1 MASINFPV
9 NNNREIEFPS
19 KPDMK
24 GVFPVYYDGSYL
36 PVGGYTFQGLGANL
50 SVVKADDGWS
60 SDTGKDTIWIGK
72 DVESFEFRFSTKES
86 VRHELTSVAFEDGR
100 TDYSNIFTACYSD
113 PSDSSTYEDDSR
125 YELSDATEFPFRINR
140 SIRLP
145 KTISGF
151 PGIILE
157 APYDFNGDS
166 WTCDVVI
173 ADPDFNGCTI
183 NGGRF
188 GSYISGIAGQDSSNT
203 ILINEGFN
211 DQIFSLNSDKG
222 TVNIYLP
229 NVTSYSFKDNLV
241 IDNSVQCNLRFF
253 LADEVYEDL
262 KSHESWTD
270 SEANEAGYYK
280 LETHKMTGLEAKV
293 KDVMADSKEDIPEVT
308 LADINE
314 MVDAPLISILEIRG
328 EYGQVSSETGMA
340 GITNVQGVFSF
351 SEQDSD
357 DTKYVSFIYNLGS
370 MTAYLMDENREP
382 DSQTDTDVSSEV
394 TIDPLYFKEGTDYV
408 PVVSFRGGIDS
419 KLCPLAAVK

>member
-36 PVGGYTFQGLGANL
+36 PVGGYMFQGLGANL

-60 SDTGKDTIWIGK
+60 SDTDKDTIWIGK
-72 DVESFEFRFSTKES
+72 DVESFEFRFSTKAS

-183 NGGRF
+183 KGGRF
-188 GSYISGIAGQDSSNT
+188 GSYISGIAGQDNSNI

-229 NVTSYSFKDNLV
+229 NVTSYSFTDNLV
-241 IDNSVQCNLRFF
+241 IDSSVQCNLRFF

-262 KSHESWTD
+262 KSHENWTD

-280 LETHKMTGLEAKV
+280 LDIHKMTGLEAKV
-293 KDVMADSKEDIPEVT
+293 KDVIINNETSTDEMSIPEIKEMMSAPVLVIEDISGVAYMGVEGE
-308 LADINE
+308 INY
-314 MVDAPLISILEIRG
+314 LHEI
-328 EYGQVSSETGMA
+328 
-340 GITNVQGVFSF
+340 QGSF
-351 SEQDSD
+351 SISLNGSD
-357 DTKYVSFIYNLGS
+357 DWKYVAFQYRNGE
-370 MTAYLMDENREP
+370 MTAYLA
-382 DSQTDTDVSSEV
+382 DSLSEIDPQTSFDVSNEV
-394 TIDPLYFKEGTDYV
+394 VIEPLYEIFGQGYAPT
-408 PVVSFRGGIDS
+408 VSFAGGKDS
-419 KLCPLAAVK
+419 IPCGVGYIK